1 MLGFLDYKV
10 EITSCKFVVYS
21 NFSAAI
27 QLAII
32 SAQQNKVT
40 VRNDV
45 VTTSFLTVT
54 LFLTILLFLFH

>member
-10 EITSCKFVVYS
+10 EITIVVNLLFTQ

-40 VRNDV
+40 VSNDV
-45 VTTSFLTVT
+45 VTSSFLPVT
-54 LFLTILLFLFH
+54 LFLTLLFLFH